1 MAREAWK
8 FAWPDENGHES
19 LATLSL
25 AFFVSPPLRSF
36 VSRPVPFHSSSLPT
50 TDHHTIRRDDW
61 RWRARNISF
70 HDVKDMKVSEKYSF
84 DYVTNKTKKRKN
96 SLINFEVYFW
106 RILMKDSS
114 PNLRLIIVTHLMKI
128 YNAKSALISCY
139 IFFCIIMP

>member
-1 MAREAWK
+1 MIE
-8 FAWPDENGHES
+8 D
-19 LATLSL
+19 
-25 AFFVSPPLRSF
+25 
-36 VSRPVPFHSSSLPT
+36 
-50 TDHHTIRRDDW
+50 
-61 RWRARNISF
+61 ARNISF

-128 YNAKSALISCY
+128 YNARR
-139 IFFCIIMP
+139 